1 MRAQDAGDLLGLAAA
16 AWVLFVGVPGLE
28 GRVVDAVAVSVAGL
42 SAWRLY
48 RRRRA

>member
-1 MRAQDAGDLLGLAAA
+1 MRPGDAGDLIGLAAA
-16 AWVLFVGVPGLE
+16 LWVLVIGVPGLE
-28 GRVVDAVAVSVAGL
+28 GRMIDAVAVFVAGL